1 MSNLANPKI
10 FIAEDDDAILE
21 LLNIRLRDAGYETF
35 HATDGLQA
43 IAEIYKVAP
52 DAVILDIGLP
62 KQDGFGVL
70 EQIRSTPRYWKTPV
84 LMLTARHAA
93 ADVKRAIEAGAQDY
107 LAKPFEVSELLVRLE
122 RLLRGRGRMA
132 RMPDSH

>member
-1 MSNLANPKI
+1 MSSLTNPKI

-21 LLNIRLRDAGYETF
+21 LLKIRLEDAGYETF
-35 HATDGLQA
+35 HATDGLTA
-43 IAEIYKVAP
+43 VSEIYKIAP

-62 KQDGFGVL
+62 KLDGFGVL

-93 ADVKRAIEAGAQDY
+93 ADVKRAIDAGAQDY
-107 LAKPFEVSELLVRLE
+107 LAKPFEVGELLVRLT
-122 RLLRGRGRMA
+122 RHLRGRA
-132 RMPDSH
+132 RPANTP